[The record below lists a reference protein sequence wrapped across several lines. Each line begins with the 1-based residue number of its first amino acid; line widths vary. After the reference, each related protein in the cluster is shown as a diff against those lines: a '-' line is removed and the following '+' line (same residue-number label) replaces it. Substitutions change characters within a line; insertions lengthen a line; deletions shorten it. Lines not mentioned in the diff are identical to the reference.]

1 MPSIPWRAISLISL
15 ASAYVFVSRER
26 QWSAW
31 QLLSTFATT
40 WAFQVVCWA
49 VWAVL
54 LWPRY
59 FSPLRDLP
67 EPSGNSFLFGQF
79 HRIRTEPSGVP
90 HREWAKTIPNDGLI
104 RYLGPFNQER
114 LLVTNPKTLS
124 EVLVTRSYDFV
135 KPADVQYALSRILG
149 VGVLVAEGGEHRFQR
164 KMLMPAFAFRHVKDL
179 YPVFWDKGR
188 EVVEAM
194 AEHIIVR
201 GSSSSSSPP
210 PEQTDPERKG
220 GRNSAVIEVGDWAS
234 RATLDIIGVAGLGK
248 DFGAIR
254 DPDTELSR
262 TYRSL
267 FSPSK
272 QAWRLAVLTLLLP
285 NWLVARI
292 PVKRNDDIT
301 SAAGYIRS
309 VCRDLIREKREKMQ
323 AALNSGAGKE
333 GKPAG
338 AGAAPDVDILSV
350 ALESG
355 AFSDENL
362 VDQLMTFLAAG
373 HETTATAMTWAV
385 YLLARHPDV
394 QSRLRREVR
403 EHLPSP
409 AAGAADPDSAT
420 VSSAEIDRLPY
431 LNAVC
436 SEVLRHFAP
445 VPLTLREAGPGAT
458 IRGRRVPAG
467 TRVVLAP
474 WATNRDPALW
484 GEDADEFRPERWLQ
498 GQGQGQG
505 QGGRTTTAD
514 DRDHHDGAAE
524 GKRHGSGGGASSNY
538 AFLTFLHG
546 PRSCIGQA
554 FARAEFACLLAC
566 WVGRFEFALR
576 DEAERDERNISIK
589 GGATA
594 KPETGMY
601 VHATLVD
608 GW

>member
-1 MPSIPWRAISLISL
+1 MPSIPLRAISLISL
-15 ASAYVFVSRER
+15 VSAYVSVSRE
-26 QWSAW
+26 WSAW
-31 QLLSTFATT
+31 QLLRSFATT
-40 WAFQVVCWA
+40 WTFQVVCWA

-54 LWPRY
+54 LWPKY

-67 EPSGNSFLFGQF
+67 EPSGNSLLFGQF
-79 HRIRTEPSGVP
+79 HRIRKEPSGIP
-90 HREWAKTIPNDGLI
+90 HREWATTIPNDGLI

-114 LLVTNPKTLS
+114 LLVTNAKTLS
-124 EVLVTRSYDFV
+124 DVLVTHSYDFV
-135 KPADVQYALSRILG
+135 KPADVQHALSRILG
-149 VGVLVAEGGEHRFQR
+149 VGLLVAEGDEHRFQR
-164 KMLMPAFAFRHVKDL
+164 KKLMPAFAFRHVKDL
-179 YPVFWDKGR
+179 YPVFWDKSR
-188 EVVEAM
+188 EAVEAM
-194 AEHIIVR
+194 AEHITAR
-201 GSSSSSSPP
+201 GPSSS
-210 PEQTDPERKG
+210 ERADPERQGK
-220 GRNSAVIEVGDWAS
+220 RNSAVIEVGDWAS

-254 DPDTELSR
+254 DPDTELGR
-262 TYRSL
+262 TYRSV

-272 QAWRLAVLTLLLP
+272 EAQRLALLTLLLP
-285 NWLVARI
+285 NWIVAGL
-292 PVKRNDDIT
+292 PVKRNDDIA

-309 VCRDLIREKREKMQ
+309 VCRDLIREKREKME
-323 AALNSGAGKE
+323 AGRGSGVGRE
-333 GKPAG
+333 EEKPATV
-338 AGAAPDVDILSV
+338 AAAAAAPDVDILSV

-409 AAGAADPDSAT
+409 AAAAAADPNPAT

-436 SEVLRHFAP
+436 SEVLRYFSP

-458 IRGRRVPAG
+458 IRGRRIPSG

-498 GQGQGQG
+498 GQGAG
-505 QGGRTTTAD
+505 TAD
-514 DRDHHDGAAE
+514 DRDNQDGAAD
-524 GKRHGSGGGASSNY
+524 GKKHGSGGGASSNY

-566 WVGRFEFALR
+566 WAGRFEFALR

>member
-1 MPSIPWRAISLISL
+1 MPSIPWRVISLISL
-15 ASAYVFVSRER
+15 VSAYASVSREWE
-26 QWSAW
+26 WSAW

-40 WAFQVVCWA
+40 WAFQAVCWA

-67 EPSGNSFLFGQF
+67 EPSGNSFLLGQF

-90 HREWAKTIPNDGLI
+90 HREWSRTIPNDGLI

-114 LLVTNPKTLS
+114 LLITNAKTLS
-124 EVLVTRSYDFV
+124 EVLVTHSYDFV
-135 KPADVQYALSRILG
+135 KPAGVQHALSRILG
-149 VGVLVAEGGEHRFQR
+149 VGILVAEGDEHRFQR

-194 AEHIIVR
+194 AEHIIAR
-201 GSSSSSSPP
+201 GGSSYSSSPP
-210 PEQTDPERKG
+210 PEQAGPERKE

-272 QAWRLAVLTLLLP
+272 QAQRLAMLTLLLP
-285 NWLVARI
+285 DWLVARI
-292 PVKRNDDIT
+292 PVKRNGDIT

-323 AALNSGAGKE
+323 AALGNGAGRE
-333 GKPAG
+333 EKPA
-338 AGAAPDVDILSV
+338 AAAAAVAAPDVDILSV

-385 YLLARHPDV
+385 YLLAAHPDV

-409 AAGAADPDSAT
+409 AAGPDSAT

-436 SEVLRHFAP
+436 SEALRLFAP

-458 IRGRRVPAG
+458 IRGRRIPAG
-467 TRVVLAP
+467 TRVILAP

-484 GEDADEFRPERWLQ
+484 GGDADEFRPERWLQ
-498 GQGQGQG
+498 GQGA
-505 QGGRTTTAD
+505 GRAAAD
-514 DRDHHDGAAE
+514 DRDHHDGAAD

-546 PRSCIGQA
+546 PRSCIGQG

-594 KPETGMY
+594 KPETGMH
-601 VHATLVD
+601 VRATLVD

>member
-15 ASAYVFVSRER
+15 ASAYVSVSPERE
-26 QWSAW
+26 WSAW
-31 QLLSTFATT
+31 QLLGTFATT
-40 WAFQVVCWA
+40 WTFQVVCWA
-49 VWAVL
+49 VWAVI
-54 LWPRY
+54 LWPKY

-67 EPSGNSFLFGQF
+67 EPSGNSFLLGQF
-79 HRIRTEPSGVP
+79 HRIRKEPSGIP
-90 HREWAKTIPNDGLI
+90 HREWASTIPNDGLI

-114 LLVTNPKTLS
+114 LLVTKPKMLS

-135 KPADVQYALSRILG
+135 KPADIQHSLSRILG
-149 VGVLVAEGGEHRFQR
+149 VGLLIAEGDEHRFQR
-164 KMLMPAFAFRHVKDL
+164 KKLMPAFAFRHVKDL
-179 YPVFWDKGR
+179 YPVFWDKSR

-194 AEHIIVR
+194 AEHIVTR
-201 GSSSSSSPP
+201 GSSFSSSSPS
-210 PEQTDPERKG
+210 EQADPERKG
-220 GRNSAVIEVGDWAS
+220 KRNSAVVEVGDWAS
-234 RATLDIIGVAGLGK
+234 RATLDIIGLAGLGK

-262 TYRSL
+262 TYRNV

-272 QAWRLAVLTLLLP
+272 QAQRLALLTLLLP

-292 PVKRNDDIT
+292 PVKRNDDIA

-323 AALNSGAGKE
+323 AALGSGAGREEEEK
-333 GKPAG
+333 KPAPS
-338 AGAAPDVDILSV
+338 AAAPDVDILSV

-409 AAGAADPDSAT
+409 AAAAGPNSAT

-436 SEVLRHFAP
+436 SEVLRYFSP
-445 VPLTLREAGPGAT
+445 VPMTLREAGPGAT
-458 IRGRRVPAG
+458 IRGRRIPRG
-467 TRVVLAP
+467 TLVILAP
-474 WATNRDPALW
+474 WATNRDPTLW

-498 GQGQGQG
+498 GQGQGG
-505 QGGRTTTAD
+505 KTAD
-514 DRDHHDGAAE
+514 DGDHPHHDGAAD
-524 GKRHGSGGGASSNY
+524 GKKHASGGGAPSNY

-566 WVGRFEFALR
+566 WAGRFEFALR

-594 KPETGMY
+594 RPEAGMH

>member
-1 MPSIPWRAISLISL
+1 MPSIPWRVISLISL
-15 ASAYVFVSRER
+15 ASAYVSVSRER
-26 QWSAW
+26 EWSAW
-31 QLLSTFATT
+31 QLLSSFATT
-40 WAFQVVCWA
+40 WTFQIVCWA
-49 VWAVL
+49 VWAVI
-54 LWPRY
+54 LWPKY

-79 HRIRTEPSGVP
+79 HRIRKEPSGIP
-90 HREWAKTIPNDGLI
+90 HREWATTIPNDGLI

-114 LLVTNPKTLS
+114 VLITNPKTLS

-135 KPADVQYALSRILG
+135 KPADVEHALSRILG
-149 VGVLVAEGGEHRFQR
+149 VGLLVAEGDEHRFQR
-164 KMLMPAFAFRHVKDL
+164 KKLMPAFAFRHVKDL

-194 AEHIIVR
+194 AEHITAR
-201 GSSSSSSPP
+201 GLSSFSSPS
-210 PEQTDPERKG
+210 EQMDPERKG
-220 GRNSAVIEVGDWAS
+220 KRNSAVIEVGDWAS
-234 RATLDIIGVAGLGK
+234 RATLDIIGVAALGK

-254 DPDTELSR
+254 DPDTELGR
-262 TYRSL
+262 TYRRV
-267 FSPSK
+267 FSPSR
-272 QAWRLAVLTLLLP
+272 QAQRLALLTLLLP

-292 PVKRNDDIT
+292 PAKHNDDIA

-323 AALNSGAGKE
+323 AARSGSAGRE
-333 GKPAG
+333 EEKPAT
-338 AGAAPDVDILSV
+338 AAAVAAPDVDILSV

-373 HETTATAMTWAV
+373 HETTATAMTWAI
-385 YLLARHPDV
+385 YLLARQPDV

-409 AAGAADPDSAT
+409 AAAAK

-436 SEVLRHFAP
+436 SEVLRYFSP
-445 VPLTLREAGPGAT
+445 VPLTLREPVPGAT
-458 IRGRRVPAG
+458 IRGRRIPSG
-467 TRVVLAP
+467 TRIVLAP

-498 GQGQGQG
+498 GQGQGE
-505 QGGRTTTAD
+505 RTAD
-514 DRDHHDGAAE
+514 DRDHQDGGAD
-524 GKRHGSGGGASSNY
+524 GKKHGSGGGASSNY

-554 FARAEFACLLAC
+554 FARAELACLLAS

-576 DEAERDERNISIK
+576 DEAERDERNISVK

>member
-1 MPSIPWRAISLISL
+1 MPSIPWRAIPLISL
-15 ASAYVFVSRER
+15 ALAYVSVWREPE
-26 QWSAW
+26 WSVW

-40 WAFQVVCWA
+40 WTFQVVCWA
-49 VWAVL
+49 VWAML
-54 LWPRY
+54 LWPKY

-79 HRIRTEPSGVP
+79 HRIMAEPSGIP
-90 HREWAKTIPNDGLI
+90 HREWATTIPNDGLI

-114 LLVTNPKTLS
+114 LLVTNPKTLA

-135 KPADVQYALSRILG
+135 KPADVQHALSRV
-149 VGVLVAEGGEHRFQR
+149 VGAGLLLTEGDEHRFQR
-164 KMLMPAFAFRHVKDL
+164 KKLMPAFAFRHVKDL

-188 EVVEAM
+188 EAVEAM
-194 AEHIIVR
+194 AEHITAR
-201 GSSSSSSPP
+201 GSPP
-210 PEQTDPERKG
+210 SEQADLERNEK
-220 GRNSAVIEVGDWAS
+220 RSSAVIEIGDWAS

-248 DFGAIR
+248 DFGTIR

-272 QAWRLAVLTLLLP
+272 QAQRLALLTLLLP
-285 NWLVARI
+285 NWLVSRL
-292 PVKRNDDIT
+292 PVKRNDDIA
-301 SAAGYIRS
+301 SASGYIRS

-323 AALNSGAGKE
+323 AARSSGAGRE
-333 GKPAG
+333 EEKPG
-338 AGAAPDVDILSV
+338 AASAAPDVDILSV

-362 VDQLMTFLAAG
+362 IDQLMTFLAAG
-373 HETTATAMTWAV
+373 HETTATSMTWAV

-409 AAGAADPDSAT
+409 AADPNSAT

-436 SEVLRHFAP
+436 SEVLRYFSP
-445 VPLTLREAGPGAT
+445 VPVTMREAVPGAT
-458 IRGRRVPAG
+458 IRGRRIPPG

-484 GEDADEFRPERWLQ
+484 GADADEFRPERWLQ
-498 GQGQGQG
+498 GQA
-505 QGGRTTTAD
+505 RAAD
-514 DRDHHDGAAE
+514 DRDNQDGAAD
-524 GKRHGSGGGASSNY
+524 GKKHGSGGGASSNY

-566 WVGRFEFALR
+566 WAGRFEFALR
-576 DEAERDERNISIK
+576 DEAERDERNIAIK
-589 GGATA
+589 AGATA
-594 KPETGMY
+594 KPSAGMY
-601 VHATLVD
+601 VHATLVG

>member
-1 MPSIPWRAISLISL
+1 MPSIPWRAVSLISL
-15 ASAYVFVSRER
+15 ASAYFFVSRELE
-26 QWSAW
+26 WSAW
-31 QLLSTFATT
+31 QFLGSFAAT
-40 WAFQVVCWA
+40 WTFQVVCWA
-49 VWAVL
+49 VWSVL
-54 LWPRY
+54 LWPKY

-79 HRIRTEPSGVP
+79 HRIRKEPAGIP
-90 HREWAKTIPNDGLI
+90 QREWATTIPNDGLI
-104 RYLGPFNQER
+104 RYLGPFNKER

-135 KPADVQYALSRILG
+135 KPADVQHALSRILG
-149 VGVLVAEGGEHRFQR
+149 VGLLVAEGDEHRFQR
-164 KMLMPAFAFRHVKDL
+164 KKLMPAFAFRHVKDL
-179 YPVFWDKGR
+179 YPVFWDKSR

-194 AEHIIVR
+194 AEHVTAK
-201 GSSSSSSPP
+201 GPSSSSPS
-210 PEQTDPERKG
+210 EQADPEKNG
-220 GRNSAVIEVGDWAS
+220 KRNSAVIEVGDWAS

-254 DPDTELSR
+254 DPDTELGRS
-262 TYRSL
+262 YRSV

-272 QAWRLAVLTLLLP
+272 QGQRLALLSLLLP
-285 NWLVARI
+285 NWVVARI
-292 PVKRNDDIT
+292 PVKRNDDIA
-301 SAAGYIRS
+301 SAASYIRS

-323 AALNSGAGKE
+323 AARSSGAGRE
-333 GKPAG
+333 EEKPTTA
-338 AGAAPDVDILSV
+338 AAAATAPDVDILSV

-373 HETTATAMTWAV
+373 HETTATSMTWAV

-394 QSRLRREVR
+394 QSRLRREIR
-403 EHLPSP
+403 ENLPSP
-409 AAGAADPDSAT
+409 AAAGGPNPAT

-436 SEVLRHFAP
+436 SEVLRYFAP
-445 VPLTLREAGPGAT
+445 VPVTLREARPGAT
-458 IRGRRVPAG
+458 IRGRRIPSG
-467 TRVVLAP
+467 TLVALVP

-498 GQGQGQG
+498 GQGRGEG
-505 QGGRTTTAD
+505 TAD
-514 DRDHHDGAAE
+514 DRDNHDGAVD
-524 GKRHGSGGGASSNY
+524 GKKHGSGGGASSNY
-538 AFLTFLHG
+538 AFLTFMHG

-566 WVGRFEFALR
+566 WAGRFEFALR

>member
-15 ASAYVFVSRER
+15 ASAYVSVSCERE
-26 QWSAW
+26 WSAW
-31 QLLSTFATT
+31 QLLSIFATT
-40 WAFQVVCWA
+40 WTFQIVCWV
-49 VWAVL
+49 VWVVL
-54 LWPRY
+54 LWPKY

-67 EPSGNSFLFGQF
+67 EPSGNSFLFGQL
-79 HRIRTEPSGVP
+79 HRIRKEPTGIP

-114 LLVTNPKTLS
+114 LLVTNAKTLS

-135 KPADVQYALSRILG
+135 KPADVQHTLSRILG
-149 VGVLVAEGGEHRFQR
+149 VGILVAEGDEHRFQR
-164 KMLMPAFAFRHVKDL
+164 KKLMPAFAFRRTKDL

-194 AEHIIVR
+194 TEHIIAR
-201 GSSSSSSPP
+201 GPSSSWPS
-210 PEQTDPERKG
+210 EQADPEREGK
-220 GRNSAVIEVGDWAS
+220 RNSAVIEVGDWAS

-254 DPDTELSR
+254 DPDTKLSR
-262 TYRSL
+262 TYRNV
-267 FSPSK
+267 FSPSREA
-272 QAWRLAVLTLLLP
+272 QRLALLTLLLP
-285 NWLVARI
+285 NWVVASL
-292 PVKRNDDIT
+292 PVKRNDDIA

-323 AALNSGAGKE
+323 AARSSGAGRE
-333 GKPAG
+333 EEKPAT
-338 AGAAPDVDILSV
+338 AAAPDVDILSV

-409 AAGAADPDSAT
+409 AAAAADANPAT

-436 SEVLRHFAP
+436 SEVLRYFAP

-458 IRGRRVPAG
+458 IRGRRIPRG
-467 TRVVLAP
+467 TRVVLAS

-498 GQGQGQG
+498 G
-505 QGGRTTTAD
+505 GRAAD
-514 DRDHHDGAAE
+514 DRDHQDGAAD
-524 GKRHGSGGGASSNY
+524 GKKHGSGGGASSNY
-538 AFLTFLHG
+538 AFMTFLHG

-566 WVGRFEFALR
+566 WAGRFEFALR

-594 KPETGMY
+594 KPETGMH